1 MISEVSS
8 SIKRKAF
15 RVLYNLVIDDTDQF
29 VLLLKQV
36 NFCSTINNCL
46 KEGSFLSSSKQ
57 SSSFRLMVIGFY
69 RVALQT
75 ANDQKYSYLIPV
87 QILNNLLKIGQYK
100 AVERDSIILEA
111 LLLELDA
118 IEGE

>member
-1 MISEVSS
+1 MISQVSS

-29 VLLLKQV
+29 VLLLKHV

-57 SSSFRLMVIGFY
+57 SSFRLMVIGFY
-69 RVALQT
+69 RVVLQT

-100 AVERDSIILEA
+100 AVERDLIILEA